1 MNKARPASLALNAV
15 TPCMALSF
23 LLRAH
28 IVLTPLL
35 IGALIKTIPHAK
47 PKYCVAIISSGAG
60 FA

>member
-35 IGALIKTIPHAK
+35 IGALTKTMPLAK
-47 PKYCVAIISSGAG
+47 PGYCVAIISSGAG